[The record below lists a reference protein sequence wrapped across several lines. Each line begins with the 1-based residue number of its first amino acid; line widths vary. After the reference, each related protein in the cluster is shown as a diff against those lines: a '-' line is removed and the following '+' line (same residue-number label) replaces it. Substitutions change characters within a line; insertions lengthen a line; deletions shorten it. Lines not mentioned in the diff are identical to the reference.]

1 VCASATADST
11 CCAAPRKWCPVIANH
26 PFKMNVKAASER
38 DAVAACRLRMLVT
51 PWRVTGLARG
61 KGHTRRD
68 RALRSCEMSGEK
80 PGWRAHPDAKV
91 RANLP
96 PVEPGRVVGL
106 GAICDLDPR
115 TPDKARS
122 QSFSVS
128 EFVTLEDGRR
138 VILHEDRG
146 FTIGLG
152 SSRETTADLRRGLTL
167 EVLTR
172 QALNVVLPDDDVPAE
187 AHPYSW
193 LADLARA
200 RGLNVTADDLRSLP
214 YEVTFTDE
222 VRRWLAPA

>member
-1 VCASATADST
+1 
-11 CCAAPRKWCPVIANH
+11 
-26 PFKMNVKAASER
+26 
-38 DAVAACRLRMLVT
+38 
-51 PWRVTGLARG
+51 
-61 KGHTRRD
+61 
-68 RALRSCEMSGEK
+68 MSGEK
-80 PGWRAHPDAKV
+80 PGWRAHPNAKV

-152 SSRETTADLRRGLTL
+152 SSRETAADLRRGLTL

-193 LADLARA
+193 LADLARS

>member
-1 VCASATADST
+1 
-11 CCAAPRKWCPVIANH
+11 
-26 PFKMNVKAASER
+26 
-38 DAVAACRLRMLVT
+38 
-51 PWRVTGLARG
+51 
-61 KGHTRRD
+61 
-68 RALRSCEMSGEK
+68 MSGEK

-152 SSRETTADLRRGLTL
+152 SSRETAADLRRGLTL

-193 LADLARA
+193 LADLARS

-214 YEVTFTDE
+214 YEVTFTDK

>member
-1 VCASATADST
+1 
-11 CCAAPRKWCPVIANH
+11 
-26 PFKMNVKAASER
+26 
-38 DAVAACRLRMLVT
+38 
-51 PWRVTGLARG
+51 
-61 KGHTRRD
+61 
-68 RALRSCEMSGEK
+68 MSGEK

-128 EFVTLEDGRR
+128 EFVILEDGRR

-152 SSRETTADLRRGLTL
+152 SSRQTAADLRRGETM
-167 EVLTR
+167 ESLTR
-172 QALNVVLPDDDVPAE
+172 DVLSVVLPDDDEPAE
-187 AHPYSW
+187 DHPWSW

-200 RGLNVTADDLRSLP
+200 RGLNVSADDLRSLP
-214 YEVTFTDE
+214 YEVTFTDK

>member
-1 VCASATADST
+1 V
-11 CCAAPRKWCPVIANH
+11 
-26 PFKMNVKAASER
+26 
-38 DAVAACRLRMLVT
+38 
-51 PWRVTGLARG
+51 
-61 KGHTRRD
+61 
-68 RALRSCEMSGEK
+68 SGEK
-80 PGWRAHPDAKV
+80 PGWRVHPDAKV
-91 RANLP
+91 RAKLP
-96 PVEPGRVVGL
+96 PVKPGRVVGL

-152 SSRETTADLRRGLTL
+152 SSRESTADLRRGETI
-167 EVLTR
+167 ESLTR
-172 QALNVVLPDDDVPAE
+172 DVLSVVLPDDDVPAE
-187 AHPYSW
+187 DHPYSW

-200 RGLNVTADDLRSLP
+200 RGLNVSADDLRSLP
-214 YEVTFTDE
+214 YDVIFTDE

>member
-1 VCASATADST
+1 V
-11 CCAAPRKWCPVIANH
+11 
-26 PFKMNVKAASER
+26 
-38 DAVAACRLRMLVT
+38 
-51 PWRVTGLARG
+51 
-61 KGHTRRD
+61 
-68 RALRSCEMSGEK
+68 SGEK
-80 PGWRAHPDAKV
+80 PGWRVHPDAKV
-91 RANLP
+91 RAKLP
-96 PVEPGRVVGL
+96 PVKPGRVVGL

-152 SSRETTADLRRGLTL
+152 SSRESTADLRRGETI
-167 EVLTR
+167 ESLTR
-172 QALNVVLPDDDVPAE
+172 DVLNVVLPDDDVPAE
-187 AHPYSW
+187 DHPYSW

-200 RGLNVTADDLRSLP
+200 RGLNVSADDLRSLP
-214 YEVTFTDE
+214 YDVIFTDE

>member
-1 VCASATADST
+1 V
-11 CCAAPRKWCPVIANH
+11 
-26 PFKMNVKAASER
+26 
-38 DAVAACRLRMLVT
+38 
-51 PWRVTGLARG
+51 
-61 KGHTRRD
+61 
-68 RALRSCEMSGEK
+68 SGEK

-128 EFVTLEDGRR
+128 EFVILEDGRR

-152 SSRETTADLRRGLTL
+152 SSRQTAADLRRGETM
-167 EVLTR
+167 ESLTR
-172 QALNVVLPDDDVPAE
+172 DVLSVVLPDDDEPAE
-187 AHPYSW
+187 DHPWSW

-200 RGLNVTADDLRSLP
+200 RGLNVSADDLRSLP
-214 YEVTFTDE
+214 YEVTFTDK